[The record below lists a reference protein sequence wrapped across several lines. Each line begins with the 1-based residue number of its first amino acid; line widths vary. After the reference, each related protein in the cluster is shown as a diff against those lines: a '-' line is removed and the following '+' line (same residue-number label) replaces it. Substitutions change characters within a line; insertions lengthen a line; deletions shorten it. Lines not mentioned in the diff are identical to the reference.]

1 MVLSIIT
8 QNLHYSIITYTRTS
22 FGKPSRQ
29 NIKCKVFRGRY
40 RILLKGEHRCGSH
53 IGIGVNLRL
62 KVAS

>member
-29 NIKCKVFRGRY
+29 NIKLPVKSFEG
-40 RILLKGEHRCGSH
+40 
-53 IGIGVNLRL
+53 GIV
-62 KVAS
+62 SC